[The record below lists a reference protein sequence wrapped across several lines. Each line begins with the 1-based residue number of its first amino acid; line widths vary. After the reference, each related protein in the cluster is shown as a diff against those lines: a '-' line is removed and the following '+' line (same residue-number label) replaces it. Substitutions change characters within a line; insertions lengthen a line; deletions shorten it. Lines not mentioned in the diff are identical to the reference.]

1 MNKQARL
8 ALLIGAASAFLAVVF
23 GAFGAH
29 MLASR
34 VSSEFL
40 SIWET
45 AVFYQIVHALALILL
60 GLFSVVVPQTTKHL
74 TWILYSFV
82 LGIVLF
88 SGSLYILVL
97 SGVALF
103 GAITPL
109 GGILFLLAWALWVR
123 LVLRLSVPF

>member
-1 MNKQARL
+1 MSKQARI
-8 ALLIGAASAFLAVVF
+8 ALLLGVSAAFLAVVL

-29 MLASR
+29 MLQPR
-34 VSSEFL
+34 VSAHAL

-88 SGSLYILVL
+88 SGSLYTLVL
-97 SGVALF
+97 SGVTLF

-109 GGILFLLAWALWVR
+109 GGILFLLAWVLWCRLIVR
-123 LVLRLSVPF
+123 RL